1 MATVKYYLRSKTKD
15 SIIQIQL
22 SVSKILK
29 MRNSTGLQTDYSDWS
44 EKTSLPKQN
53 NPHNK
58 KLTTQLN
65 DLKSFILKEYNNDF
79 AGGVLFDSHW
89 LKNKISLFFER
100 IDVGTSDNIV
110 INYIAQYNELRK
122 LAQSKKTTDNQYV
135 TLEDKFSRF
144 QKFQRKN
151 YVFPEIDK
159 KVMLEF
165 KNWLIEKEKLMESTT
180 NRTLKNLKTVLL
192 DARGNGKTLH
202 PQIDKFTIEGVPSIK
217 VFLNFQELSQ
227 IKNTQI
233 IGKDL
238 IHARD
243 WLLIGCYTG
252 QRVSDLLEINRSKI
266 FTKTDS
272 DGDSFRFIDLI
283 QLKTGK
289 HVTIPIHDEVEQ
301 ILQKYEG
308 DFPPLFRGTTPKSN
322 AALFNDHIKK
332 VCELS
337 GINQIMKGRVYN
349 EELKRN
355 EIVESPKHK
364 LVSTHICRRSFATN
378 FYGDKRFTTPQIMAI
393 TGHKTETT
401 FLQYIGKT
409 SSDHALNTA
418 KTFKEIKNQQQ
429 IL

>member
-29 MRNSTGLQTDYSDWS
+29 MRNSTGLQIDYSDWS
-44 EKTSLPKQN
+44 DKTSLPKQN

-58 KLTTQLN
+58 NLTTQLN
-65 DLKSFILKEYNNDF
+65 DLKSFVLKEYNNDF
-79 AGGVLFDSHW
+79 AGGILFDSHW

-122 LAQSKKTTDNQYV
+122 LAKSKKTTDNQYV

-165 KNWLIEKEKLMESTT
+165 KSWLMEKEKLMESTT
-180 NRTLKNLKTVLL
+180 NRTLKNLKTILL
-192 DARGNGKTLH
+192 DARGSGKNLH

-217 VFLNFQELSQ
+217 VFLNFQELAQ
-227 IKNTQI
+227 IKNAQI

-252 QRVSDLLEINRSKI
+252 QRVSDLLEMNRSKI

-272 DGDSFRFIDLI
+272 DGDSFRFIDLKLTKY
-283 QLKTGK
+283 LK
-289 HVTIPIHDEVEQ
+289 
-301 ILQKYEG
+301 
-308 DFPPLFRGTTPKSN
+308 
-322 AALFNDHIKK
+322 
-332 VCELS
+332 
-337 GINQIMKGRVYN
+337 
-349 EELKRN
+349 LK
-355 EIVESPKHK
+355 
-364 LVSTHICRRSFATN
+364 
-378 FYGDKRFTTPQIMAI
+378 Q
-393 TGHKTETT
+393 
-401 FLQYIGKT
+401 
-409 SSDHALNTA
+409 
-418 KTFKEIKNQQQ
+418 
-429 IL
+429 

>member
-1 MATVKYYLRSKTKD
+1 
-15 SIIQIQL
+15 
-22 SVSKILK
+22 
-29 MRNSTGLQTDYSDWS
+29 
-44 EKTSLPKQN
+44 
-53 NPHNK
+53 
-58 KLTTQLN
+58 
-65 DLKSFILKEYNNDF
+65 
-79 AGGVLFDSHW
+79 
-89 LKNKISLFFER
+89 
-100 IDVGTSDNIV
+100 
-110 INYIAQYNELRK
+110 
-122 LAQSKKTTDNQYV
+122 
-135 TLEDKFSRF
+135 
-144 QKFQRKN
+144 
-151 YVFPEIDK
+151 
-159 KVMLEF
+159 
-165 KNWLIEKEKLMESTT
+165 MESTT

-283 QLKTGK
+283 QLKTGN
-289 HVTIPIHDEVEQ
+289 HVTIPIHDEEQ

>member
-29 MRNSTGLQTDYSDWS
+29 MRNSTGLQIDYSDWS

-58 KLTTQLN
+58 NLTTQLN

-192 DARGNGKTLH
+192 DARGNGKILH
-202 PQIDKFTIEGVPSIK
+202 PQIDKFTIEGIPSIK

-227 IKNTQI
+227 IKNAQI

-252 QRVSDLLEINRSKI
+252 QRVSDLLDINKSKV

-272 DGDSFRFIDLI
+272 DGESFRFIDLI

>member
-29 MRNSTGLQTDYSDWS
+29 MRNSTGLQIDYSDWS

-58 KLTTQLN
+58 NLTTQLN

-192 DARGNGKTLH
+192 DARGNGKILH

-217 VFLNFQELSQ
+217 VFLNFHELAQ
-227 IKNTQI
+227 IKNAQI
-233 IGKDL
+233 ISKDL

-252 QRVSDLLEINRSKI
+252 QRVSDLLDINKSKV

-272 DGDSFRFIDLI
+272 DGESFRFIDLI